1 MDKSVDDQ
9 PASAAAAGGDAYV
22 RPAQPT
28 KKKRKKSDKKIELDD
43 LKRELEMVS
52 KVFTRFP

>member
-1 MDKSVDDQ
+1 VDKSVDDQ
-9 PASAAAAGGDAYV
+9 PASAAAAGGDV